1 MPSDRPS
8 PPSVKSTSLTALPS
22 PAARLGAVIA
32 IVVGSLLGGVI
43 GWALVDLQI
52 DEQTELAKFVGAL
65 IGGVI
70 AAIGMTVI
78 SILVLRAMA
87 EWRTGVRLD

>member
-1 MPSDRPS
+1 
-8 PPSVKSTSLTALPS
+8 
-22 PAARLGAVIA
+22 
-32 IVVGSLLGGVI
+32 VGSLLGGVI